1 MKKNITKKSWVGDKM
16 NSLVSLLLGLA
27 TRTDGDTAIFTI
39 RVSMR
44 KRWVPHFLGM
54 LKYMERLGGVGASR
68 KLTFYSDG
76 DGDFR
81 PRFEF
86 DDRLPIRKGDDMK
99 FEERHYDAG

>member
-1 MKKNITKKSWVGDKM
+1 M
-16 NSLVSLLLGLA
+16 NSLVSRLLGSA
-27 TRTDGDTAIFTI
+27 TLTDGDTVRFTI

-44 KRWVPHFLGM
+44 KRWIPQFLGM

-86 DDRLPIRKGDDMK
+86 DDKLPIKQDDEMK
-99 FEERHYDAG
+99 FEDRFYDAG